1 MNEFAMK
8 RLSVLPS
15 ILFFVIAVLIISG
28 FRIDD
33 GWGQTGSSQ
42 TPAKP
47 AEAEAT
53 LFPVPDFTGNF
64 WNRAKLTGDWGGLR
78 SMMANRGVQLDADT
92 VHTFQNVISGGV
104 DRTGRYVGTAEI
116 VLKLDSNKMGLWPG
130 GFLLARGEASFGTGV
145 NLATGALMPVNT
157 EPVMQLPARD
167 EMILSHVVFTQFLSE
182 RFAVAAG
189 KLDTTGGDANEF
201 AHGRGDDKFMNLA
214 FSLNPVALRTTP
226 YAALGTGMIFLPNK
240 DLQLSFSVIDTEGM
254 TTRTGFDTLFRDG
267 TTLAP
272 ELRWTIRPF
281 GLTGHQNFGVL
292 WSNADFNS
300 LNQDPRT
307 LISNA
312 ILGTP
317 LREESGSWAFMYNFD
332 QYLYQE
338 KSDPS
343 QGFGIFGRFGI
354 SDGKA
359 NPIAQF
365 YSFGFGGKGLIPTRD
380 QDRFGIGYYYLKISG
395 DLRDVFPPLLRSRVG
410 LDHEQGV
417 ELFYNFSVT
426 PWLRV
431 TPDLQFVDAARNKA
445 PLIGPNRKAIDTAVV
460 AGLRVKIDF

>member
-1 MNEFAMK
+1 
-8 RLSVLPS
+8 
-15 ILFFVIAVLIISG
+15 
-28 FRIDD
+28 
-33 GWGQTGSSQ
+33 
-42 TPAKP
+42 
-47 AEAEAT
+47 
-53 LFPVPDFTGNF
+53 
-64 WNRAKLTGDWGGLR
+64 
-78 SMMANRGVQLDADT
+78 
-92 VHTFQNVISGGV
+92 
-104 DRTGRYVGTAEI
+104 
-116 VLKLDSNKMGLWPG
+116 
-130 GFLLARGEASFGTGV
+130 
-145 NLATGALMPVNT
+145 MPVNT

-182 RFAVAAG
+182 QFAVALG

-201 AHGRGDDKFMNLA
+201 AHGRGDDRFMNLA

-240 DLQLSFSVIDTEGM
+240 DLQLSFSVIDTEGT

-281 GLTGHQNFGVL
+281 GLTGHQNFLVL

-338 KSDPS
+338 RSDPS
-343 QGFGIFGRFGI
+343 QGLGIFGRFGI

-395 DLRDVFPPLLRSRVG
+395 DLRDVFPPLLRSRIG

-417 ELFYNFSVT
+417 ELFYNFAVT

-445 PLIGPNRKAIDTAVV
+445 PLIGPNRKTIDTAVV